1 MQSLLKQLQSN
12 YLSAVC
18 DDMFLWCHQWSMSTW
33 CHIPGSP
40 ERECWQTTLSRYDWP
55 PRHKQINVLSKCY
68 SFQRNLWIDHLKPSI
83 YIEALKQYFN
93 RINDPS
99 FSCFIPQGK
108 ANTNPTYDT
117 PRTGSTNS
125 SSCSG
130 GKHRGLCH
138 KSRCETE
145 NRVKVGWCMCV
156 TVNAM
161 RWRVI
166 YYTIAWMCVR
176 ALSQHAWQNND
187 SYQTD

>member
-1 MQSLLKQLQSN
+1 MTCSCDVISDRCQHDVIFQGLQKGN
-12 YLSAVC
+12 ADRQHC
-18 DDMFLWCHQWSMSTW
+18 
-33 CHIPGSP
+33 PG
-40 ERECWQTTLSRYDWP
+40 TTC